1 MWPMME
7 KNLFLACLL
16 IITAATP
23 TIAASSAPASQ
34 QSDAQPASTPVA
46 HRPPYSPFKEIH
58 VDRYCHLLPDPAQV
72 VGQEKPRLRSDP
84 VICHLENVDT
94 SGHMEEAIAG
104 NAMQRNW
111 VSITEQEYLLQ
122 NVTTAPVA
130 FVVEQFVPQGWRVD
144 SDPQPTQIV
153 GPTALFRVYAQP
165 GEIVRLHVGLRHTKP
180 LRTKLIK
187 ASPLAPAGSASN

>member
-1 MWPMME
+1 
-7 KNLFLACLL
+7 
-16 IITAATP
+16 
-23 TIAASSAPASQ
+23 
-34 QSDAQPASTPVA
+34 
-46 HRPPYSPFKEIH
+46 
-58 VDRYCHLLPDPAQV
+58 
-72 VGQEKPRLRSDP
+72 
-84 VICHLENVDT
+84 
-94 SGHMEEAIAG
+94 MEEAIAG